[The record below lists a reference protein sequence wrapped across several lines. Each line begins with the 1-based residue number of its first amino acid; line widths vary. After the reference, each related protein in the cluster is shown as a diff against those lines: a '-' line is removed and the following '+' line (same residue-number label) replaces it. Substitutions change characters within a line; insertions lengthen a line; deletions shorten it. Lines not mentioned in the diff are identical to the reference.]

1 MYIYKFKEVEKAKFT
16 EGLEDFQVCQRVNR
30 ETLSTKSTLDKRSH
44 HCTMC
49 TFTSLK
55 LPVCLSSSRHPPL
68 SLLSFSLSLE
78 NVLDFNCSPT

>member
-30 ETLSTKSTLDKRSH
+30 ETLSTKSTLDKRWH

-49 TFTSLK
+49 TFTSIQLFLSACVQVVI
-55 LPVCLSSSRHPPL
+55 LPCRCFH
-68 SLLSFSLSLE
+68 FH
-78 NVLDFNCSPT
+78 CH